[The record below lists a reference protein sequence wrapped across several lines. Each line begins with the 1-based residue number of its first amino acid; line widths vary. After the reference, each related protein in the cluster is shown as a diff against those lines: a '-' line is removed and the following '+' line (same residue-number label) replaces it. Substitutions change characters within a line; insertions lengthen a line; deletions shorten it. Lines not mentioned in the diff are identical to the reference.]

1 MSHSTGQHSTWRL
14 ALLGAMITASF
25 AALAPP
31 AAHAAG
37 PFQYFAVTP
46 CRVVDTRNP
55 NGTNG
60 GPALTENAGSGV
72 TRSFQVQGNC
82 GVPSGAKAVT
92 INVTIVS
99 PNLSTSGGF
108 ASVFPSGG
116 NIPAVSTINFTN
128 TDAALANGAIV
139 PLSTNTTDLSVFFN
153 AYNLGSGTVHL
164 VLDITG
170 YFQ

>member
-1 MSHSTGQHSTWRL
+1 MSRSAGQHRTWRL
-14 ALLGAMITASF
+14 AVLGALLTASF

-37 PFQYFAVTP
+37 PFQYHAITP

-60 GPALTENAGSGV
+60 GPALNANQ
-72 TRSFQVQGNC
+72 TRTFQIQGNC
-82 GVPSGAKAVT
+82 GVPNGAAAVT
-92 INVTIVS
+92 INVTVVS

-108 ASVFPSGG
+108 VTAFPSGSS
-116 NIPAVSTINFTN
+116 IPSVSTINFTN
-128 TDAALANGAIV
+128 ADAALANGAIV
-139 PLSTNTTDLSVFFN
+139 PLSSNTGDFSVFFN

>member
-1 MSHSTGQHSTWRL
+1 MSSSIGQHCTWRL

-37 PFQYFAVTP
+37 PFQYFPVTP

-60 GPALTENAGSGV
+60 GPALTANA
-72 TRSFQVQGNC
+72 TRSFQIQGNC

-99 PNLSTSGGF
+99 PSLSTSGGF
-108 ASVFPSGG
+108 ASLFPSGG
-116 NIPAVSTINFTN
+116 SIPSVSTINFTN
-128 TDAALANGAIV
+128 SDSALANGAIV
-139 PLSTNTTDLSVFFN
+139 PVSTNTTDISVFFN

-164 VLDITG
+164 VLDVTG
-170 YFQ
+170 YFE